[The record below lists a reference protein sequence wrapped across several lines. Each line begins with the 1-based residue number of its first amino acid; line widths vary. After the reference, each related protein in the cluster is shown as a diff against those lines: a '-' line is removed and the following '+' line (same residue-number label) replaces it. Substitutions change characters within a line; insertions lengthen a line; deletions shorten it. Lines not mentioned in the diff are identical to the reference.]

1 MERRILGKRT
11 PIDPRNSEVR
21 TSSPD
26 LGYES
31 LDVTC
36 ARFAAQM
43 PDSVFTEPDPQEEA
57 DLEKQAKILMDQPS
71 KAAEILSAKI
81 TDMVERLIYVDTRPF
96 QFIASER
103 GVTYN
108 RNYLR
113 PLYDFCKKYPIGCRN
128 QIWYTGRQVEKSTTQ
143 SAKAIVLGVM
153 FPSYKSLYVAPRGE
167 QVNTFS
173 SQRFKPMVEDS
184 PVMMDKYVRT
194 SKGLWKVTSKEFLN
208 RSFYNFRS
216 CYISA
221 DGCRGISAHHLMID
235 EIQDILSDNIPVI
248 EECQSHYGWETGLRV
263 RSYAGTPK
271 TNSNTITQRYNRS
284 SQFEWMIPC
293 RSCSNWNYPDEKII
307 GLTCYICTKCGKEIF
322 PQQDGHWEP
331 LNREALDRCWGFR
344 IPQIIVPFK
353 THADI
358 RQKLDDPQI
367 SRLRFNNECLGLP
380 YDEGEVVLTSNDIRA
395 ACISGESMLTPEQLG
410 VLSRNGYPMFGGLDH
425 GTGEGDNPSYTV
437 LTIGHF
443 ERDVFKVRYMKK
455 FVGQEANLAK
465 QPAVI
470 NSICSTAGV
479 RLLMADWGFG
489 AHQNARL
496 VAEYGWS
503 WVNSERVLAQAMYVR
518 QKDKIHYDAKSNKY
532 HVDRNT
538 SMSDCIDAIKRKFIQ
553 FFRQEEFDAFQQDF
567 LSIYME
573 YNETH
578 GTVKYDHIDPDD
590 SFHSVNYAFMA
601 GQLFYGR
608 LNPTMASA
616 LHDIDPEDLGY

>member
-1 MERRILGKRT
+1 MGQRILGKRT
-11 PIDPRNSEVR
+11 PIDPRSSEVR

-26 LGYES
+26 AGYES
-31 LDVTC
+31 IDVTC
-36 ARFAAQM
+36 ARFSATT
-43 PDSVFTEPDPQEEA
+43 PDASFVESDPKEEE
-57 DLEKQAKILMDQPS
+57 DLQKQAKVLMEQPT
-71 KAAEILSAKI
+71 KAAEIMSARI
-81 TDMVERLIYVDTRPF
+81 TDMVEKLIYVDTRPF
-96 QFIASER
+96 KFIASER
-103 GVTYN
+103 GITYN
-108 RNYLR
+108 RNYLK
-113 PLYDFCKKYPIGCRN
+113 PMYDFCAKYPIGCRN

-153 FPSYKSLYVAPRGE
+153 FPSYKSLYIAPRGE

-293 RSCSNWNYPDEKII
+293 RSCRNWNYPDEKII

-322 PQQDGHWEP
+322 PQQDGQWEP
-331 LNREALDRCWGFR
+331 LNRDALDRCWGFR

-358 RQKLDDPQI
+358 RQKMDDPQI

-380 YDEGEVVLTSNDIRA
+380 YDEGEVVLTNNDMRA
-395 ACISGESMLTPEQLG
+395 ACVPSESMLTPEQLG
-410 VLSRNGYPMFGGLDH
+410 VLSRNGYHMFGGLDH

-443 ERDVFKVRYMKK
+443 ENNVFKVRYMKK
-455 FVGQEANLAK
+455 FMGQEANLAR
-465 QPAVI
+465 QPAAI
-470 NSICSTAGV
+470 SGICNTAGV

-503 WVNSERVLAQAMYVR
+503 WANSERVLAQAMYVR

-532 HVDRNT
+532 HIDRNT
-538 SMSDCIDAIKRKFIQ
+538 SMSDCIDAVKRRFIQ

-578 GTVKYDHIDPDD
+578 GTVKYDHVDPDD
-590 SFHSVNYAFMA
+590 AFHSVNYAFMA
-601 GQLFYGR
+601 AQLFYGK
-608 LNPTMASA
+608 LTPTLASA
-616 LHDIDPEDLGY
+616 LQELDPEDLGY